1 MGAPVL
7 AADASKIDVDAGM
20 STAMSMSKSK
30 IEGGL
35 YFWFF
40 GYISGALDSS
50 DLI

>member
-20 STAMSMSKSK
+20 SMSTAMSMSKSK

-35 YFWFF
+35 YF
-40 GYISGALDSS
+40 
-50 DLI
+50 